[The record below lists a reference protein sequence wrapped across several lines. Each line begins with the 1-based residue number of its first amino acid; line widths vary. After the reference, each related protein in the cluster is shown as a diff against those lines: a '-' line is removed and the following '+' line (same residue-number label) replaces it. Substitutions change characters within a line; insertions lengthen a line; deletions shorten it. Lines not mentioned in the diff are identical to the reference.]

1 MKSTV
6 EMNFSSTREKV
17 ILIIMD
23 RKKHVFAI
31 FEAHRQEL
39 AEIGVRNI
47 GLFGSVVRGD
57 DTPLSDYD
65 ILVEFDNK
73 HHNYK
78 CFNLL
83 CDFIEENIGDNYDLV
98 TRRGLSPYIGERIL
112 HEVEYV
118 EIAS

>member
-1 MKSTV
+1 MKSAV
-6 EMNFSSTREKV
+6 EMHFPSACEKV
-17 ILIIMD
+17 ILNIMN
-23 RKKHVFAI
+23 RKKHIFAI

-57 DTPLSDYD
+57 DTPSSDYD
-65 ILVEFDNK
+65 ILVEFDNE
-73 HHNYK
+73 HHNYR

-83 CDFIEENIGDNYDLV
+83 CDFIEENIGNNYDLV
-98 TRRGLSPYIGERIL
+98 TKQSLSPYIGERIL